1 MKHDSFEFDRQLYD
15 LLCHEHHQ
23 SFTIR
28 QLRDAY
34 VLTMEGSPKLA
45 AVRIYVYEQIRRLV
59 RAGWVAKAPM
69 LCKRGQVYQVLS
81 KPPGIDLMLVASRFR
96 CADIS
101 DPVVGGHHA
110 SDNTI
115 DPSDPILPIADP
127 AVAHSRLE
135 EMLKETRL
143 DLLSSMGETER
154 YKQLFEEIPH
164 LKGLLEN
171 AYYEVR
177 DRCSRLLGH
186 LRALETTLK
195 AVTAV

>member
-1 MKHDSFEFDRQLYD
+1 MRSWKCFASSFEPNISANFLST
-15 LLCHEHHQ
+15 LC
-23 SFTIR
+23 
-28 QLRDAY
+28 
-34 VLTMEGSPKLA
+34 
-45 AVRIYVYEQIRRLV
+45 
-59 RAGWVAKAPM
+59 
-69 LCKRGQVYQVLS
+69 
-81 KPPGIDLMLVASRFR
+81 

-186 LRALETTLK
+186 LRDLRRDAKRVSDFIHAFLFNK
-195 AVTAV
+195 R